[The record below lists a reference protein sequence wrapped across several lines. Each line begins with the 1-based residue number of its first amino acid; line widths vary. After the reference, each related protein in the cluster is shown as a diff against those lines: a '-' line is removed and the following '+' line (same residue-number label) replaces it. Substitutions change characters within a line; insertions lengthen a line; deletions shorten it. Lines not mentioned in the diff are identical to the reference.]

1 MAHLIFNED
10 NDLIDVIQFK
20 DDEELKGYIKNNPT
34 HTTFEVDPP
43 EEEDE
48 DSIYD
53 DDEDEDYNLDISE
66 EF

>member
-1 MAHLIFNED
+1 MAYLIFNEE

-34 HTTFEVDPP
+34 HTVVKVDP

>member
-34 HTTFEVDPP
+34 HTTVEVDP
-43 EEEDE
+43 EEENE